1 MPGSSE
7 GVPCDALLTP
17 AVFGVSSSSGFRR
30 RNLEIWGLSAANS
43 TPIDQIDPVPP
54 ETAHPG
60 SPIELSADR
69 AGYSWRRSWV
79 LWWLAVAADG
89 IDECGWATDV
99 QLSCRC
105 PSWGRL
111 AAPALVKLPS
121 RAPSGV
127 RALDS
132 FWAAQCALHFHHLV
146 PPFAGIGP
154 AASKSLRHVF
164 QGRTAAP
171 CAAKSS
177 PGGCSANALATSQQS
192 QLEWPESRHWRSQ
205 SAR

>member
-1 MPGSSE
+1 M
-7 GVPCDALLTP
+7 
-17 AVFGVSSSSGFRR
+17 
-30 RNLEIWGLSAANS
+30 
-43 TPIDQIDPVPP
+43 
-54 ETAHPG
+54 
-60 SPIELSADR
+60 
-69 AGYSWRRSWV
+69 
-79 LWWLAVAADG
+79 AADG

-121 RAPSGV
+121 RAPSGA

-154 AASKSLRHVF
+154 AASSARLPRAHGGSMRRQELSWWLLGQRAGNQPAEPAGMAREPPPEVAKCSVMMGGQLMSRRRMFGCSGPKSGSAGSSWRPQLT
-164 QGRTAAP
+164 QISAAP
-171 CAAKSS
+171 QTMTPVLQDKPRHSTDLAEL
-177 PGGCSANALATSQQS
+177 CSLILWSALF
-192 QLEWPESRHWRSQ
+192 PFRS
-205 SAR
+205 

>member
-1 MPGSSE
+1 M
-7 GVPCDALLTP
+7 
-17 AVFGVSSSSGFRR
+17 
-30 RNLEIWGLSAANS
+30 
-43 TPIDQIDPVPP
+43 
-54 ETAHPG
+54 
-60 SPIELSADR
+60 
-69 AGYSWRRSWV
+69 
-79 LWWLAVAADG
+79 AADG

-99 QLSCRC
+99 QISCRC

-121 RAPSGV
+121 RAPSGA

-177 PGGCSANALATSQQS
+177 PGGCSVNALDNQPAEPAGTALELPPVVAKCSVMVGEELS
-192 QLEWPESRHWRSQ
+192 SRRRLFGCSGPKSGSAESNWRPQLTQIRLRRRP
-205 SAR
+205 